1 MLWITLAMA
10 QSTDKPAEPDP
21 RILLDE
27 PPAER
32 FGPFH
37 AMMTY
42 CTGLSF
48 DIVDINPQPLYPLD
62 APLASPM
69 RPTILTVEGST
80 IQFLGSAVE
89 AARPT
94 SSWGEL
100 LPSGGAASGLHISRY
115 IAGKR
120 GPSATAGLPEW
131 GWDHGCYVNVPH
143 GDFDLVELMVQEK
156 ACLNWMSIGSGR
168 EELTGY
174 WIGAPARIRVERALD
189 NVMGF
194 THRNYYVYCSDRGSS
209 RYPAKCKIRIK
220 NRDDL
225 IEEGRALV
233 HKSMAALGQTANPCQ
248 GMAPQP

>member
-1 MLWITLAMA
+1 MIWITLAMA
-10 QSTDKPAEPDP
+10 QSTDKPAEPGR
-21 RILLDE
+21 RILIDE
-27 PPAER
+27 PQAER

-37 AMMTY
+37 AVMTY

-48 DIVDINPQPLYPLD
+48 DIVNINPQPLYPLD
-62 APLASPM
+62 APLAWPKTPIM
-69 RPTILTVEGST
+69 LTVEGSKT
-80 IQFLGSAVE
+80 QFLGSAVE

-156 ACLNWMSIGSGR
+156 ACLNWMSIGRGR

-174 WIGAPARIRVERALD
+174 WTGAPARIRVERALD

-194 THRNYYVYCSDRGSS
+194 THRNYYVYCANLGSS
-209 RYPAKCKIRIK
+209 AHPVECKIWIK

-233 HKSMAALGQTANPCQ
+233 LKSMAALGQTANPCQ
-248 GMAPQP
+248 DMAPQP